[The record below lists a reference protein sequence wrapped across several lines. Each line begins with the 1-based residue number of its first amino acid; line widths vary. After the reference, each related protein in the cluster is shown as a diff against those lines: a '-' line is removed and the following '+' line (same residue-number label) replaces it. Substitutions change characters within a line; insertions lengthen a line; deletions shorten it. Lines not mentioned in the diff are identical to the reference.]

1 MKNFILNI
9 ICGTAVVVGLLT
21 IVGAAGGLDKDMIN
35 MSQFFM
41 LEAFGFASWG
51 IAYIT
56 NKFIKD

>member
-21 IVGAAGGLDKDMIN
+21 IVGAAGGLDKDMIS

-41 LEAFGFASWG
+41 FEALGFASWG

-56 NKFIKD
+56 NKFIED